1 MNVYKPP
8 LQKNLGAPSPH
19 RSSGGPWRRF
29 LSHPV
34 WRQSLMSGLLC
45 TVVVM
50 TYALLGMIAFQLYYH
65 FWFQVFLI
73 LFTPVWLV
81 CYGLLF
87 ASRWK
92 WHELVLGVFLALF
105 PIAYFYLSGVEDTGY
120 RLSSALSLSGG
131 GVLAVSLG
139 YWLARIGRSLFRT
152 PTQKRPG

>member
-1 MNVYKPP
+1 MNLYKPP
-8 LQKNLGAPSPH
+8 GGAQSGLPSAFKNNRGAPL
-19 RSSGGPWRRF
+19 RRF
-29 LSHPV
+29 LKHPI
-34 WRQSLMSGLLC
+34 WRQSLLSGLLC

-65 FWFQVFLI
+65 FWLQVFLI

-92 WHELVLGVFLALF
+92 WHELALGVFLALF
-105 PIAYFYLSGVEDTGY
+105 VIARFYLNDVEDSSY
-120 RLSSALSLSGG
+120 RLVSALSLSVC

-139 YWLARIGRSLFRT
+139 FWTAKIGRSLFQ
-152 PTQKRPG
+152 TQKRPG